1 MGLCLNMKIQ
11 NQNYNLNFRA
21 GLTSAMRSEIKAV
34 DAAKVSKVLQMQ
46 GIQSD
51 FKNNKVLAWC
61 SLKTVEIIN
70 EMNKR
75 FGVKFGFPRGIYVED
90 FTKNP
95 FEEKESIGFIN
106 FISTQKCNKG
116 GTPEKTIYFNEFVSQ
131 NHEGGNLFWD
141 NIDTLVEEVQ
151 DGKKLYTTDFFLE
164 PIFHEFAH
172 AIHGTHLLEKLSP
185 RKLMEFLY
193 TIASSEN
200 IESFQARNGSLLRKK
215 LCEYAATSPME
226 AIACDLS
233 KRTIECLNKDTLIPQ
248 KSFLPE
254 SPYKNRSFWDR
265 HIGFKPENKLTFILR
280 SFWNGKIP
288 EYFSK
293 IDMKSM

>member
-1 MGLCLNMKIQ
+1 MGFINSMKVQ
-11 NQNYNLNFRA
+11 NQNYNLNFHA
-21 GLTSAMRSEIKAV
+21 GLTSAMKSEINSV
-34 DAAKVSKVLQMQ
+34 DTAKISNYLQRQ

-51 FKNNKVLAWC
+51 FKDNRILAWC
-61 SLKTVEIIN
+61 SLKSIELIN

-75 FGVKFGFPRGIYVED
+75 FGTHFGLPRGIFVED
-90 FTKNP
+90 FSKLNTSQKV
-95 FEEKESIGFIN
+95 SLGFTTMLPIEN
-106 FISTQKCNKG
+106 ADSKII
-116 GTPEKTIYFNEFVSQ
+116 PEKTIYFNEFSALNYKDKNV
-131 NHEGGNLFWD
+131 FWD
-141 NIDTLVEEVQ
+141 NIDNVTDQAQ
-151 DGKKLYTTDFFLE
+151 DGKKIFATDFFLE

-172 AIHGTHLLEKLSP
+172 AIHETHLLEKLSP

-193 TIASSEN
+193 TIASPEN

-226 AIACDLS
+226 AIACDFS
-233 KRTIECLNKDTLIPQ
+233 KRTIECLDKDTLIPQ
-248 KSFLPE
+248 KSLLPE

-265 HIGFKPENKLTFILR
+265 HIGFKPESKLTFILR